1 MNVGDTLIEVRL
13 TSIRYAAKDTHLYEF
28 SRLDGQVLP
37 TVEPGAH
44 IDIYLPNGLVRQY
57 SLVAADFAPQSYIV
71 GIKRDPKSRGGS
83 VFIHDQL
90 KVGTLLKISFPRNNF
105 HLIENE
111 SMTVL
116 IAGGIGITPIYCMVN
131 RLLELG
137 RPWRLYYSCRSRAD
151 AAFFNELSPFDC
163 VTFNFDDENGGK
175 FLDLD
180 AIVRSAPV
188 AAHFYCCGPLP
199 MLHAFEAATEN
210 LPSEHRHV
218 EYFSADTE
226 IATEGGFVV
235 ELARSKREFFVPI
248 GKTILEVL
256 REGGINVDFSCEAG
270 ICGACETKVVSGTPD
285 HRDVVLDDAEHAKN
299 QVMMICCSG
308 CKSDRLILDL

>member
-1 MNVGDTLIEVRL
+1 
-13 TSIRYAAKDTHLYEF
+13 
-28 SRLDGQVLP
+28 
-37 TVEPGAH
+37 
-44 IDIYLPNGLVRQY
+44 
-57 SLVAADFAPQSYIV
+57 
-71 GIKRDPKSRGGS
+71 
-83 VFIHDQL
+83 
-90 KVGTLLKISFPRNNF
+90 
-105 HLIENE
+105 
-111 SMTVL
+111 
-116 IAGGIGITPIYCMVN
+116 
-131 RLLELG
+131 
-137 RPWRLYYSCRSRAD
+137 
-151 AAFFNELSPFDC
+151 
-163 VTFNFDDENGGK
+163 
-175 FLDLD
+175 
-180 AIVRSAPV
+180 
-188 AAHFYCCGPLP
+188 

-308 CKSDRLILDL
+308 CKSDRWILDL